1 MSKIRL
7 SEIERRFSKGYKF
20 IIKSEYQNSNDRFMF
35 DFNQEYK
42 FVFVSYN
49 PDAIVFYNDRN
60 NSTFGISV
68 INEIDLIQSVASSH
82 DESSYFMTVNYING
96 CTKCEIVI
104 AVYEVK

>member
-1 MSKIRL
+1 MSKVRL

-20 IIKSEYQNSNDRFMF
+20 VIRSEYQNNDSRFMF

-42 FVFVSYN
+42 FIFVSYN
-49 PDAIVFYNDRN
+49 PDAIVFYNDRGS
-60 NSTFGISV
+60 STFGISV
-68 INEIDLIQSVASSH
+68 INGIDLIQSVASSR

-96 CTKCEIVI
+96 CTKCELVI

>member
-1 MSKIRL
+1 MSKVRL

-20 IIKSEYQNSNDRFMF
+20 VIKSEYQNNDNRFMF

-42 FVFVSYN
+42 FIFVSYN
-49 PDAIVFYNDRN
+49 PDAVVFYNDRD

-68 INEIDLIQSVASSH
+68 INGIDLIQSIASSH

-96 CTKCEIVI
+96 HTNCRIVI
-104 AVYEVK
+104 GVYEVK